1 MDHDEREPSM
11 IEVRSLTKR
20 FGPTT
25 AVDDLSFDVLPGR
38 VTGFLGPNG
47 SGKSTTMRMIL
58 GLDHPT
64 SGAARVNGRNYGQ
77 IRRPLMMST
86 PDARAFLPILTVAG
100 AAVID
105 SAEELHVTGLDSARV
120 GELAARNGI
129 VLHELSPRYAS
140 LEAAFMELTR
150 YSLDYR
156 TTEPSA
162 AGASQ

>member
-1 MDHDEREPSM
+1 
-11 IEVRSLTKR
+11 
-20 FGPTT
+20 
-25 AVDDLSFDVLPGR
+25 
-38 VTGFLGPNG
+38 
-47 SGKSTTMRMIL
+47 
-58 GLDHPT
+58 
-64 SGAARVNGRNYGQ
+64 
-77 IRRPLMMST
+77 
-86 PDARAFLPILTVAG
+86 
-100 AAVID
+100 
-105 SAEELHVTGLDSARV
+105 LHVTGLDSARV